1 MKGQLGEMMLKLM
14 EAKEEIK
21 EEIAK
26 GKSPAVF
33 TCHIS

>member
-1 MKGQLGEMMLKLM
+1 MKGQLGEVMLKLM

-26 GKSPAVF
+26 GKSLVVF
-33 TCHIS
+33 TCDIS